1 MRRLT
6 INVAAAGCLSIL
18 FLDSVALSQDQT
30 PEEKVAITK
39 ECNGT
44 KSPEIIED
52 SITLKKTAYLR
63 PRVLVVEA
71 SDGFTF
77 CSESQVELNC
87 TGGACWVSFNNG
99 QYGHDPVGCSKVRI
113 GSKLWS
119 WCGALP
125 DRLGRQM
132 WMHLTDNIEV
142 ATQIASWPGRIS
154 NIRQTLKN
162 VKRDKALVYDAS
174 LGK

>member
-1 MRRLT
+1 MTNFFEKTLLGRNSHPDALHRRCFQRSNRFPTGRGLEHGSQGQNGRIRCRTVRRLT

-44 KSPEIIED
+44 KLPEIIED

-77 CSESQVELNC
+77 AQ
-87 TGGACWVSFNNG
+87 
-99 QYGHDPVGCSKVRI
+99 KV
-113 GSKLWS
+113 KLS
-119 WCGALP
+119 
-125 DRLGRQM
+125 
-132 WMHLTDNIEV
+132 
-142 ATQIASWPGRIS
+142 
-154 NIRQTLKN
+154 
-162 VKRDKALVYDAS
+162 
-174 LGK
+174 